1 MEWWSGAVVGLRIV
15 TRTGTGSPMVEQTAY
30 QCAGRV
36 MHREAGKKR
45 ICCSCFKFHLGL
57 PASLNYA
64 SLPWFLLEPGSC
76 ARVGALTCNG
86 LADPATDGDSKPGE
100 GETDAERGWPY
111 HLSYWRG

>member
-15 TRTGTGSPMVEQTAY
+15 TRTGTGLPMVEQTAY

-36 MHREAGKKR
+36 MHREAGKKADLLLLLQV
-45 ICCSCFKFHLGL
+45 S
-57 PASLNYA
+57 
-64 SLPWFLLEPGSC
+64 PWVAGVVELRFVAVVFTGARQLCEGGS
-76 ARVGALTCNG
+76 NG

-111 HLSYWRG
+111 HLCYWRG